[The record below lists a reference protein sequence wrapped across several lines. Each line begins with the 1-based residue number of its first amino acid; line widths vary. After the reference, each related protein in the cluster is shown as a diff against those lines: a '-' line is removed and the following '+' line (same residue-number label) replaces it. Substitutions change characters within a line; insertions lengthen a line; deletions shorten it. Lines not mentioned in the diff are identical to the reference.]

1 MCSLWQPV
9 APDIALF
16 MLALNVRFW
25 PNTDM
30 AVTDPNRTLTTLSI
44 LFNTS
49 LLGRQS
55 FLYQHVNQSFHA
67 VHVGQDNTFQM
78 DPSECYPCA
87 FLITEYV
94 CQKIEPLIG

>member
-1 MCSLWQPV
+1 
-9 APDIALF
+9 
-16 MLALNVRFW
+16 
-25 PNTDM
+25 
-30 AVTDPNRTLTTLSI
+30 
-44 LFNTS
+44 
-49 LLGRQS
+49 
-55 FLYQHVNQSFHA
+55 